1 MKLIEKIQADLKEI
15 LSERRYTHSVGVME
29 MAGELAKI
37 YGVDVETA
45 KIAGLLHDN
54 AKEMSD
60 EEMLKYVKKNNI
72 EINEFEKHNV
82 KILHGKVG
90 ADIAKKK
97 YGISEQIQKAIE
109 YHTTTNPNMDTL
121 AKIVYVS
128 DKIELTR
135 KSASYDIEKER
146 EVAKHDLDEAVLLI
160 INNTTKH
167 LIDSDKLIAVES
179 IETRNKIMLLNA
191 IEQR

>member
-1 MKLIEKIQADLKEI
+1 MELIEKIQEDLKEI

-45 KIAGLLHDN
+45 KLAGLLHDN
-54 AKEMSD
+54 AKEIPD
-60 EEMLKYVKKNNI
+60 EEMLKYVEENNI

-82 KILHGKVG
+82 KILHGKIG

-97 YGISEQIQKAIE
+97 YGVSEQIQKAIE

-135 KSASYDIEKER
+135 KSDSYDIEQER

-167 LIDSDKLIAVES
+167 LIDCDKLIAIES
-179 IETRNKIMLLNA
+179 IETRNKIMLA
-191 IEQR
+191 H

>member
-1 MKLIEKIQADLKEI
+1 MRIEKLKEDLKQT
-15 LSERRYTHSVGVME
+15 LSEKRYIHSIGVME
-29 MAGELAKI
+29 MAMELAKI
-37 YGVDVETA
+37 YNVDVESA
-45 KIAGLLHDN
+45 QIAGLLHDN
-54 AKEMSD
+54 AKEISD
-60 EEMLKYVKKNNI
+60 EEMLKYVEKNNI

-82 KILHGKVG
+82 KILHGKIG

-97 YGISEQIQKAIE
+97 YGVSEQIQKAIE

-135 KSASYDIEKER
+135 KSDSYDIEQER

-167 LIDSDKLIAVES
+167 LIDCDKMIAVES
-179 IETRNKIMLLNA
+179 IETRNKITLNRA
-191 IEQR
+191 DN